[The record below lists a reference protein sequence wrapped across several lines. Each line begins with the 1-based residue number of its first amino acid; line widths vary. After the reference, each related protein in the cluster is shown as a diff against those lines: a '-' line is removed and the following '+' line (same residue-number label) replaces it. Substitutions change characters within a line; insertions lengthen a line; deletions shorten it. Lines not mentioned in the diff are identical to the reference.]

1 MKKIFSL
8 LLSFMLCCTFAI
20 SAAAATEPEDNL
32 DELKSEIV
40 TMANNLYGVDLCR
53 AVIEADI
60 DFDLAQK
67 IYTDTNIF
75 ELETTSYIEISEA
88 LNNGTY
94 IYELPVYI
102 GDDTIIV
109 NIQKGLPLN
118 PNADLTNDEREEVLN
133 NVGKWIVSAM
143 FYYED
148 TTIDYGTQIAAA
160 IDESVTDVLLV
171 GSLPYFRTAVAI
183 TANEQGEITTLIPLA
198 SPYGTNIN
206 TFSANNSNVY
216 DYSEIRAYV
225 NNLPEEDENLT
236 GSAWDYDNNFDL
248 TVIGVAGI
256 IFSVVGLISIVYFV
270 NRRKEKVK

>member
-1 MKKIFSL
+1 MRKMLSL
-8 LLSFMLCCTFAI
+8 LLSIVLCCTFAI
-20 SAAAATEPEDNL
+20 SAVAATEPEDNL
-32 DELKSEIV
+32 DELTSEIV

-53 AVIEADI
+53 AVVEADI

-75 ELETTSYIEISEA
+75 ELETTSYVEISEA

-118 PNADLTNDEREEVLN
+118 PNADLTDDEREEVLN

-148 TTIDYGTQIAAA
+148 TTIDYDTQISAA
-160 IDESVTDVLLV
+160 IGENVTDVLLV

-183 TANEQGEITTLIPLA
+183 TANVQGEITTLIPLA
-198 SPYGTNIN
+198 SPYGTNVN
-206 TFSANNSNVY
+206 TFSANNPSVY
-216 DYSEIRAYV
+216 DYSEIRAYIM
-225 NNLPEEDENLT
+225 
-236 GSAWDYDNNFDL
+236 S
-248 TVIGVAGI
+248 
-256 IFSVVGLISIVYFV
+256 
-270 NRRKEKVK
+270 